1 MRARSRLMSA
11 RASGG
16 TRRAGMPSRACSAT
30 RSGPCAAPTPMWSG
44 CRWPRWWPICGG
56 WVRCRASR
64 MSSGADIA
72 AALAE
77 VRARIERA
85 ARRAGREPAAV
96 RLVAVSKTR
105 PPEDVRAALWAG
117 QRVFGENYAQELRD
131 KARALGGA
139 SPAPEWHFIGPL
151 QKNKVK
157 YVVGTAVLVH
167 AIESAELAAEIDR
180 RAAARGLTQD
190 VLVEVN
196 LAREPQKHGVAPEE
210 VGALVAALRALGHV
224 RCRGLMTMAPLAER
238 AEASRPHFRALRILA
253 AQLDL
258 AELSM
263 GMTQDLE
270 VAVEEGAT
278 LVRVGSA
285 IFGARE

>member
-1 MRARSRLMSA
+1 
-11 RASGG
+11 
-16 TRRAGMPSRACSAT
+16 
-30 RSGPCAAPTPMWSG
+30 
-44 CRWPRWWPICGG
+44 
-56 WVRCRASR
+56 

>member
-1 MRARSRLMSA
+1 
-11 RASGG
+11 
-16 TRRAGMPSRACSAT
+16 PSRACSAT

-72 AALAE
+72 APLAQ

-85 ARRAGREPAAV
+85 ARRAGRQPAGV

-105 PPEDVRAALWAG
+105 PREDVRAALWAG

-180 RAAARGLTQD
+180 RGAAGGRARGGVRGGAQEGWARGGDPGRRAAKAWGGPRGGGRARGRAASARARALPGAHDHGAACGAGRGFAAAFSSAAHTGRA
-190 VLVEVN
+190 
-196 LAREPQKHGVAPEE
+196 ARPR
-210 VGALVAALRALGHV
+210 RAVDGN
-224 RCRGLMTMAPLAER
+224 
-238 AEASRPHFRALRILA
+238 
-253 AQLDL
+253 
-258 AELSM
+258 
-263 GMTQDLE
+263 
-270 VAVEEGAT
+270 
-278 LVRVGSA
+278 
-285 IFGARE
+285 